1 VTEITFNVERCEES
15 GMLIASWDEPDG
27 KGGITTQGQDLTE
40 LQEMV
45 KDAVLCH
52 FDESAVPEAVRLHF
66 VNDPVVATR

>member
-1 VTEITFNVERCEES
+1 
-15 GMLIASWDEPDG
+15 MLIASWDEANG

-52 FDESAVPEAVRLHF
+52 FDEGALPKTIRLHF